1 MEHKWIYELIVE
13 KIPPFSYLPKKY
25 VSLFQL
31 FIMEIAGIVLALLF
45 DLPPIALIYGSI
57 VIFVVVLW
65 SLLMLKIAP
74 TIRSFRTSLSEEE
87 NRVIEEYKRLLFHPD
102 HYEIIPGIIFMA
114 IASYYLITNP
124 SYLIQFTGGSGTLVY
139 VFIAL
144 LLWDVSYRAG
154 LGIWVGMISLKRS
167 RQLFFKSLHRKELE
181 HTLLYDLNSMERLD
195 RNILFFGII
204 SFLLFPVIISS
215 IQLTFLISFYISI
228 LFILSSLSLYY
239 IRKVPWLPPD
249 IFDLLIAGKFAY
261 VGTVESGKPHI
272 TPVVYVFDGRF
283 VYFATSRASK
293 KFKNI
298 KKVRR
303 IAVLIDERDPG
314 DLFKNKAVLIRGEAQ
329 ILGISGLFYALPTL
343 IRVRNLFMKKFY
355 RYMRIYRR
363 DRSKLPRAWQLTPM
377 IRRIPIQIKPEE
389 VIYWRGAR
397 MIKIPL

>member
-31 FIMEIAGIVLALLF
+31 FIMEIAGIVIALHFNLPFSALL
-45 DLPPIALIYGSI
+45 YGSL
-57 VIFVVVLW
+57 VILVVVLW

-102 HYEIIPGIIFMA
+102 HYEIVPGIVFMA

-124 SYLIQFTGGSGTLVY
+124 AYLTRFTGNTGTLVY
-139 VFIAL
+139 VFIGL

-154 LGIWVGMISLKRS
+154 LGIWVGMISLRRS
-167 RQLFFKSLHRKELE
+167 RELYLKSLQRKELE

-195 RNILFFGII
+195 RSILFFGII

-215 IQLTFLISFYISI
+215 VRLTFLISFYISI
-228 LFILSSLSLYY
+228 LFTLSTLSMYY
-239 IRKVPWLPPD
+239 IRRVPWLPPD
-249 IFDLLIAGKFAY
+249 IFDLLKMGKFAY

-283 VYFATSRASK
+283 VYFATSRASR

-298 KKVRR
+298 KNVKR
-303 IAVLIDERDPG
+303 IAVLIDERDPK
-314 DLFKNKAVLIRGEAQ
+314 DLFKNKAVLIRGEAH
-329 ILGISGLFYALPTL
+329 ILGISGLIYALPTL
-343 IRVRNLFMKKFY
+343 IRVRNLFMKKFQ
-355 RYMRIYRR
+355 RYMKVYRR
-363 DRSKLPRAWQLTPM
+363 DKSKLPRAWQLTPL
-377 IRRIPIQIKPEE
+377 IRRIPIKIKPEE

-397 MIKIPL
+397 MIRIPL